1 MQILK
6 WFQSQTLAPSWSLV
20 LPFYSWPWMYSLTK
34 LAVIVDCVILS
45 LVCMTELFRLFCCC
59 RECLVTCLVTCWQM
73 GVSVIDS
80 SIAGLGGCPY
90 APGASGNISTE
101 DVVYLLNG
109 LGIKTVL
116 SGDHYYFKFLYV
128 LITYLL
134 LVEHMRTSVNSAI

>member
-1 MQILK
+1 
-6 WFQSQTLAPSWSLV
+6 
-20 LPFYSWPWMYSLTK
+20 
-34 LAVIVDCVILS
+34 
-45 LVCMTELFRLFCCC
+45 
-59 RECLVTCLVTCWQM
+59 M